1 MERREGSPT
10 NSSGGSIGSSESS
23 RVQNP
28 SLDLMTY
35 HADLGK
41 VTFPMPRGP
50 NHVGCIDIMTPGRPQ
65 NSVYGRIFYPTQKEP
80 SVCPE
85 KWMPY
90 LHNKIYL
97 NGLCNF
103 VNCMASKWPSWA
115 PKRDMSHFELTRFM
129 APFCPEIAFRAGFK
143 TLVGNNLYLP
153 IVSHAPLKQMDAGSQ
168 QHKFPLIVF
177 SHGIGCS
184 RELYSQFCADWAS
197 FGFIV
202 AAIEHRDGSAC
213 VSQAHDPMVRS
224 SKRNIR
230 IDHRYVGSHEDEYL
244 IRNEQVHF
252 RSGEVSRMMDLMVRI
267 NEGNVVKNVA
277 AGDCGGG
284 GDAAND
290 CFNNFK
296 DRIDLKDAVL
306 IGHSF
311 GGATTLL
318 NLSRDHR
325 FKLGVLMDPWMFPIR
340 DEVLTPQVQQPL
352 LFINTETFRL
362 KENLRPQEEFKNQS
376 TASTS
381 RKSCYIRG
389 SVHQNQFDMPVL
401 VRQPFLRRALGMESS
416 IDPLAFLALNNNLVL
431 NFIWTT
437 VHGFSHPKIDEE
449 LEAMEHQVVWGFD
462 YSDALSLAD
471 DELITTSPECRKRH
485 EEMVR
490 QQEAERQ
497 KRLFGTR

>member
-1 MERREGSPT
+1 
-10 NSSGGSIGSSESS
+10 
-23 RVQNP
+23 
-28 SLDLMTY
+28 
-35 HADLGK
+35 
-41 VTFPMPRGP
+41 MPRGP
-50 NHVGCIDIMTPGRPQ
+50 NHVGCIDVMTPGRPQ
-65 NSVYGRIFYPTQKEP
+65 NSVYGRIFYPTDTDP
-80 SVCPE
+80 SVSSD

-90 LHNKIYL
+90 LHDKLYL

-153 IVSHAPLKQMDAGSQ
+153 IINQAPLKQMETGSQDQQNHQ

-202 AAIEHRDGSAC
+202 AAVEHRDGSAC
-213 VSQAHDPMVRS
+213 VSQSHDPMARKGS

-267 NEGNVVKNVA
+267 NEGRMVKNVA
-277 AGDCGGG
+277 GIDDSSPTGADGKECL
-284 GDAAND
+284 
-290 CFNNFK
+290 NNFK

-311 GGATTLL
+311 GGATTIL

-340 DEVLTPQVQQPL
+340 DEVLTPQVKQPL

-362 KENLRPQEEFKNQS
+362 KENLRPQEEFKDLPAA
-376 TASTS
+376 ASS

-416 IDPLAFLALNNNLVL
+416 IDPLVFLALNNNLVL

-449 LEAMEHQVVWGFD
+449 LEAMEHKVVWGFD

-471 DELITTSPECRKRH
+471 DELITTSPDVRKLH

-490 QQEAERQ
+490 KQEAERE
-497 KRLFGTR
+497 KRLFGRR